1 MIRLGLIGYPI
12 DHSLSLVL
20 HVAALHAT
28 GLQGAYSLYPIRPG
42 GEKQLVQMVARVR
55 TGDLTGLNVTIPHKQ
70 AIMPFL
76 DVLARPA
83 ELIGAVNTIYLKD
96 GQVVGDNTDA
106 SGFLADLD
114 RFASSPASALVL
126 GAGGAARAVVYA
138 LRTRHR
144 GIVLAARKADQAKQL
159 VRRFPAVEATEMSVE
174 GLAGIKTD
182 LIVNA
187 TPVGMAPHLTESP
200 WPLELAFPEDAFVYD
215 LVYNPAETKLVQLA
229 RAAGLRAT
237 TGLGMLIE
245 QAILAFELW
254 TGCKVQQEVM
264 LQAVAQSAHI

>member
-1 MIRLGLIGYPI
+1 MVRKTGIP
-12 DHSLSLVL
+12 
-20 HVAALHAT
+20 VAMT
-28 GLQGAYSLYPIRPG
+28 
-42 GEKQLVQMVARVR
+42 
-55 TGDLTGLNVTIPHKQ
+55 LTGLGSFPGDHPLLV
-70 AIMPFL
+70 M
-76 DVLARPA
+76 ARPGLV
-83 ELIGAVNTIYLKD
+83 ERGAF
-96 GQVVGDNTDA
+96 GAG
-106 SGFLADLD
+106 
-114 RFASSPASALVL
+114 PALVRRVPRVQQVDGRTTVIVRRRL
-126 GAGGAARAVVYA
+126 ILPGRSGPRPELRVGLDLHRHGRVQSK
-138 LRTRHR
+138 RTRHR